1 MALLWKMYLLNKI
14 ELRSMFDRDL
24 WREIF
29 QSINMN
35 RTRSL
40 LSGFTVAFAIL
51 LFAILFGIANGLGN
65 TFADEF
71 VDDAQNSI
79 FIYTGRTSK
88 AYKGMQAGRRIQL
101 KNEDYDY
108 LKNDFGDKVQYITAR
123 VYQNVNA
130 SYKNE
135 NNNYTVRACH
145 AEHQYLE
152 NTIMQDGRFLNQLDL
167 NDKKKVAVIGRL
179 VEEDLFL
186 KGSAIGKYINLSGI
200 QYKVVGVFKDDGGDN
215 EERMIYTPVTT
226 AQQIYGGNDHIDQVN
241 LTYNPKMGY
250 DEALMFSNKLTDDLK
265 KRFSI
270 APSDQR
276 AIRVNNMAK
285 GTKIVSQMTNGLGV
299 IILVIGFGT
308 LIAGVVGISNIM
320 IFIVKER
327 TKEIGIRK
335 ALGASPKSI
344 VSIILIESVLIT
356 VFAGFMGLFTGMGIL
371 ELVTPIL
378 EENFIK
384 NPSVSPTIIIAATIT
399 LIVAGTIAGYL
410 PAKKASQIKPIV
422 ALRDD

>member
-1 MALLWKMYLLNKI
+1 
-14 ELRSMFDRDL
+14 MFDRDL

-65 TFADEF
+65 TFADQF
-71 VDDAQNSI
+71 IDDAQNSI
-79 FIYTGRTSK
+79 LIYPGKTSK
-88 AYKGMQAGRRIQL
+88 AYNGLQAGRRIQL

-123 VYQNVNA
+123 IYQNVNA

-145 AEHQYLE
+145 PEHQYLE
-152 NTIMQDGRFLNQLDL
+152 NTIIKEGRFLNQLDL
-167 NDKKKVAVIGRL
+167 NDNKKVAVIGRL

-186 KGSAIGKYINLSGI
+186 KGNAVGKYINLSGI
-200 QYKVVGVFKDDGGDN
+200 QYKVVGVFEDDGGDN
-215 EERMIYTPVTT
+215 EERIIYTPVTT
-226 AQQIYGGNDHIDQVN
+226 AQQIYGANDYIDQVN
-241 LTYNPKMGY
+241 LTYNPDMNY
-250 DEALMFSNKLTDDLK
+250 DDALLFSNKLTDILK

-276 AIRVNNMAK
+276 GIRVNNMAQ
-285 GTKIVSQMTNGLGV
+285 GTKIVSQMTNGLGM

-335 ALGASPKSI
+335 ALGASPRSI

-356 VFAGFMGLFTGMGIL
+356 MFAGFMGLFTGMGIL
-371 ELVTPIL
+371 KLATPIL
-378 EENFIK
+378 EDNFIK
-384 NPSVSPTIIIAATIT
+384 NPSVSPTIIITATII
-399 LIVAGTIAGYL
+399 LIVSGTIAGYL
-410 PAKKASQIKPIV
+410 PAKKG
-422 ALRDD
+422 LTN